1 MFFRLKDKFPFPFFH
16 VKSGQQNML
25 STPFVYYLSR
35 YSVVELIQISIYVF
49 SIDDTEHECDYSYYG
64 NYSHADIV
72 MVKIQRADQ
81 QASGHAEDSP
91 CHREGHKSFELH
103 FRDAGRIADHV
114 LWQSRYQIEDEDY
127 HIGLF

>member
-1 MFFRLKDKFPFPFFH
+1 
-16 VKSGQQNML
+16 ML

-35 YSVVELIQISIYVF
+35 YSVVENLSKYRFMFF

-91 CHREGHKSFELH
+91 CHREGHKALNFISETP
-103 FRDAGRIADHV
+103 AA
-114 LWQSRYQIEDEDY
+114 
-127 HIGLF
+127 

>member
-1 MFFRLKDKFPFPFFH
+1 MFFHLKDKFPFPFFR

-64 NYSHADIV
+64 NYSHTDIV

-103 FRDAGRIADHV
+103 FRDAGRIADHI
-114 LWQSRYQIEDEDY
+114 LR
-127 HIGLF
+127 